1 MNNKYD
7 FKVEFI
13 QLASTNYKVGFR
25 IYAEP
30 KLSGYQYAAWADTK
44 GADFACTEGTR
55 SANIEAAKKISD
67 HDAVFSEITQHL
79 PLHFPLNPQTNP
91 VCGLI
96 VRMCESHYNQSFFL
110 PTEPRFDAAFRVLP

>member
-55 SANIEAAKKISD
+55 SANIEAAKK
-67 HDAVFSEITQHL
+67 F
-79 PLHFPLNPQTNP
+79 QTTTP
-91 VCGLI
+91 C
-96 VRMCESHYNQSFFL
+96 S
-110 PTEPRFDAAFRVLP
+110 TK